1 MSIERDPNITFDPE
15 GTLRAT
21 TRWVSHHE
29 EGLAEWLKNVR
40 RAYQI
45 DRAAVADDHRIA
57 AILMCDAMDKRPARI
72 GLLDV
77 GGATI
82 ADVNRWSEWQS
93 LTASHGSVTSL
104 ECEEQTQGNGGK
116 AYMYRLFTG
125 KARILGVQDGKRN
138 CKGFEGPQDTV
149 ERGTPGFIAN
159 SAAGREAPI
168 GALEIEL
175 DAALKPYQ
183 LTHRDLP
190 KDLLRAIRDRK
201 AFTLVE
207 GAEPR
212 DDGSIWHGKIDS
224 GELVERTLR
233 NDQTALVIE
242 QLVIYAAH
250 NGRWLNEGKRLELE
264 PIASYAGFETP
275 RTIEVPEQLPDAR
288 GTLQSTTLEGTR
300 PKGRLIIRT
309 SRVNMYAS
317 SRKLRPRWKVSYRS
331 AHQMIGSKLVS
342 ELIPTT
348 PGNYFVYATVELA
361 ALEPDYVTHGRVR
374 PSDGPLLEALD
385 LFIGE
390 RLREIANEINARRRH
405 EMDKEAL
412 DQVHRENQELDH
424 WKNQFLIAESS
435 AIVVAREKRATSQP
449 WQWGTI
455 PFSVEIYYSNETL
468 RVAKGVNLPLSWI
481 LKPVV
486 RDSSGRPVRDQ
497 ELVWISDDPKTA
509 GFRDPGIGE
518 LTAFGRG
525 TCGVRVKVKGYA
537 VESDLVAIEVWNID
551 HVLLTPRDL
560 QIPLGT
566 WREITA
572 EVTNDEGVR
581 STNVLLDW
589 EHDADDPL
597 ILRIRPTGV
606 VTGNR
611 LGRTSIS
618 AGAGDPDAGGVW
630 ARVRV
635 QAVVTENP
643 KASEK
648 GLGFPTLKVT
658 GRDEDPETGRVREG
672 DPDQPALWQD
682 PIDFL
687 HNIWWLNLESSDAAF
702 AFAQRE
708 EHPELWRS
716 FHAQVTVEMV
726 VQVLMLQDYT
736 NKKEGEQATVWAEH
750 RAALDRLRIQLV
762 PQMWEKL
769 KDYVSLGRGLE

>member
-40 RAYQI
+40 RAYQV

-57 AILMCDAMDKRPARI
+57 AILMCDAMDTQPASV
-72 GLLDV
+72 GVLDV

-93 LTASHGSVTSL
+93 LTASHGSGISIA
-104 ECEEQTQGNGGK
+104 CGEQTQGNGGK
-116 AYMYRLFTG
+116 AYMYRLFSG
-125 KARILGVQDGKRN
+125 KARILGIQDGKRN

-149 ERGTPGFIAN
+149 DRGTPGFIAN
-159 SAAGREAPI
+159 TAMGREAPI

-183 LTHRDLP
+183 LTHRELP

-224 GELVERTLR
+224 GELMERTLR

-250 NGRWLNEGKRLELE
+250 NGRWLNDAKRLELE
-264 PIASYAGFETP
+264 SIAPYTGFETP

-288 GTLQSTTLEGTR
+288 GTLQSTTLDGTR
-300 PKGRLIIRT
+300 PKGRLIIQT

-317 SRKLRPRWKVSYRS
+317 SKKLRPRWKVSYRS
-331 AHQMIGSKLVS
+331 AHQMIGSKPIS

-361 ALEPDYVTHGRVR
+361 ALEPDYVTHGRIR
-374 PSDGPLLEALD
+374 PNDGPLLEALD

-390 RLREIANEINARRRH
+390 KLRELANEINARRRH

-424 WKNQFLIAESS
+424 WKNQFLVAESS
-435 AIVVAREKRATSQP
+435 AIVVPRGKRTTSQP

-455 PFSVEIYYSNETL
+455 PFSVEIQCSNETL

-509 GFRDPGIGE
+509 GFRTPGIGE
-518 LTAFGRG
+518 LTGFEKGMCR
-525 TCGVRVKVKGYA
+525 VRAKVKGYT
-537 VESDLVAIEVWNID
+537 VESDPVVIEVWNID

-572 EVTNDEGVR
+572 EVTNDEGIR
-581 STNVLLDW
+581 ATNVLLDW

-597 ILRIRPTGV
+597 VVRIRPTGV

-618 AGAGDPDAGGVW
+618 AGAGDPDARGVW

-687 HNIWWLNLESSDAAF
+687 NNIWWLNLESSDAAF

-716 FHAQVTVEMV
+716 FHAQITVEMV

-736 NKKEGEQATVWAEH
+736 NKREGEQATVWAEH